1 MASSG
6 DAGAL
11 GDLQSRL
18 HELHFGS
25 NRLDHFLEQV
35 TVLGA
40 DLVDGDTSG
49 GVTVIRNGQA
59 ATVASS
65 DERTKSLDEI
75 QYANGEGPCLH
86 AARTGDPVTMLDVDS
101 DTRWPAYRLRAKQRG
116 LRSSLSIPLS
126 MGPDATGALNL
137 YVFELHDFGD
147 EERAALSQFCDEAS
161 RAISLALRHDQ
172 VTQEN
177 DHLHNAMASRR
188 VIDQAIGI
196 IMAQNR
202 CSADDAFHILRRA
215 SMNRNAKVQQL
226 AVDMIRGMTGTDPST
241 DIGWNR

>member
-1 MASSG
+1 MAMRG
-6 DAGAL
+6 DRRAL

-18 HELHFGS
+18 HELHFGA
-25 NRLDHFLEQV
+25 NRLDQFLEQV

-40 DLVDGDTSG
+40 DLVSGDTSG
-49 GVTVIRNGQA
+49 GVTVIRQGLA

-65 DERTKSLDEI
+65 DERTKTLDEI
-75 QYANGEGPCLH
+75 QYADDDGPCLH
-86 AARTGDPVTMLDVDS
+86 AARTGEPVTMLDVDT
-101 DTRWPAYRLRAKQRG
+101 DARWPVYQRQAKAQG

-126 MGPDATGALNL
+126 MGADATGALNL

-161 RAISLALRHDQ
+161 RAISLALRHDR

-202 CSADDAFHILRRA
+202 CSADSAFQILRRA
-215 SMNRNAKVQQL
+215 SMNRNVKIQQL
-226 AVDMIRGMTGTDPST
+226 AVDMIRAMTGAEPST
-241 DIGWNR
+241 DTDWKP

>member
-6 DAGAL
+6 DRRAL

-49 GVTVIRNGQA
+49 GLTVIGQGQA

-65 DERTKSLDEI
+65 DERTKTLDEI
-75 QYANGEGPCLH
+75 QYADGEGPCLH
-86 AARTGDPVTMLDVDS
+86 AARTGEPVTMLDVHTDS
-101 DTRWPAYRLRAKQRG
+101 RWPMYQQQAKEQG
-116 LRSSLSIPLS
+116 LRSSLSVPLS
-126 MGPDATGALNL
+126 VGAETTGALNL
-137 YVFELHDFGD
+137 YVFELHDFGA

-161 RAISLALRHDQ
+161 RAISLALRHDR

-202 CSADDAFHILRRA
+202 SSADDAFDVLRRA
-215 SMNRNAKVQQL
+215 SMNRNIKIQQL
-226 AVDMIRGMTGTDPST
+226 AGDMIRAVTGADPSS
-241 DIGWNR
+241 DASWG